1 MTFKKQ
7 LYNFIHAC
15 EGNSVPYDR
24 VMRIVDRMGHKR
36 RTAERMLNPSRVK
49 DENGKPLILTNY
61 NAKGQI
67 SSYQWVGKVTERNWW
82 DNGKRDKAPNKLF

>member
-1 MTFKKQ
+1 MTLKAQ
-7 LYNFIHAC
+7 LHNFIHAC
-15 EGNSVPYDR
+15 EGESVPYNR

-36 RTAERMLNPSRVK
+36 RTAERMLNPSKAK
-49 DENGKPLILTNY
+49 DENGDPLIHTNY

-82 DNGKRDKAPNKLF
+82 DNAKIEK